1 MGAWPCQSPGRQAC
15 CQARSLSRAGR
26 RLMQSARRHLN
37 SETFEQ
43 QREARESPWLAIFVA
58 DWCQPCETLLSRLS
72 SISHESIRDLP
83 VGVVDVDREPTLAE
97 RYGVKG
103 TPTMILFVDGEPRL
117 TRVGALSES
126 QLLQVGEEC
135 TRH

>member
-1 MGAWPCQSPGRQAC
+1 MQP
-15 CQARSLSRAGR
+15 SRH
-26 RLMQSARRHLN
+26 HLN

-43 QREARESPWLAIFVA
+43 QREERESPWLAIFVA
-58 DWCQPCETLLSRLS
+58 DWCPPCETLLSRLS
-72 SISHESIRDLP
+72 SVSHESIIGVP

-103 TPTMILFVDGEPRL
+103 TPTMILFVAGEPRL
-117 TRVGALSES
+117 TRVGALSEQ